1 MYDVNDVLEIELI
14 LNRKKY
20 NIIYNAL
27 YVFIIIILI
36 FVITIF
42 TYKYHSYCI
51 MNGSMIDNKLE
62 LLVNINDLKYLDN
75 NNELFIDNIK
85 YKYKISN
92 IHEDLY
98 KDDNYNNYKY
108 IYLNVDNLKN
118 VDNFIYKV
126 KIKKESKTLA
136 AYLKQTILKE
146 E

>member
-1 MYDVNDVLEIELI
+1 MCDVNDVLEIELI

-136 AYLKQTILKE
+136 AYLKQAILKE